1 MSSGVE
7 NGPFGPCSHCV
18 DPRLG
23 VSPGHPN
30 ILREVVFRPVNL
42 SESVENLLRKIQMF
56 MERRGEGLVEF
67 ALILPM
73 FLLLMFALIDLGR
86 YYWIRETVE
95 NAVRQAGRYAV
106 TGQNSGSTNRVASIE
121 QVAQNAMAGL
131 YNPNTTTITVNS
143 SPVLKSG
150 NTTTNFAGYGG
161 ENVTVTIT
169 TALGFFTPG
178 IARYFGPSG
187 SNTLTESVTFR
198 NESFPVGQAN

>member
-1 MSSGVE
+1 VAK
-7 NGPFGPCSHCV
+7 
-18 DPRLG
+18 
-23 VSPGHPN
+23 
-30 ILREVVFRPVNL
+30 
-42 SESVENLLRKIQMF
+42 LLRRNQF
-56 MERRGEGLVEF
+56 LRDRRGDTDLVEF
-67 ALILPM
+67 SLILPI

-131 YNPNTTTITVNS
+131 YNPDTTTITVS
-143 SPVLKSG
+143 GSPVGRSG
-150 NTTTNFAGYGG
+150 STTTNFGGYGG
-161 ENVTVTIT
+161 ENVTVTIST
-169 TALGFFTPG
+169 QLGFFTPG

-187 SNTLTESVTFR
+187 SNTLTETVTFR